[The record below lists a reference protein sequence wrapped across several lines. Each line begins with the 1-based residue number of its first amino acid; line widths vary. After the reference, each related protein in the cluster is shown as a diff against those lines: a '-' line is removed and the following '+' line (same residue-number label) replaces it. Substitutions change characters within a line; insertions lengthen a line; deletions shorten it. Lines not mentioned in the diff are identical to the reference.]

1 MLISMIH
8 TVMLC
13 SFRLCDTDYRWECS
27 TLHSLHVHAINCRAM
42 QGHAINC
49 RAMQGHAINC
59 RAMQGHA
66 INCRAMQGHAI
77 NCRAMQDHA
86 INCRAMQGH
95 AINCRA
101 MQGHAINCRAMQGH
115 AIFNTGHKY
124 TASHNWTMAWKYVCP
139 GFYQSHDTRHLLLQ
153 QRGL

>member
-59 RAMQGHA
+59 RAMQ
-66 INCRAMQGHAI
+66 
-77 NCRAMQDHA
+77 D
-86 INCRAMQGH
+86 H

>member
-27 TLHSLHVHAINCRAM
+27 TLHSLHV
-42 QGHAINC
+42 
-49 RAMQGHAINC
+49 HAINC